1 MKYLP
6 RILKYVV
13 PHWRWALLSL
23 AMWGVTA
30 AMDLL
35 VPQVVARVIDEG
47 IIGRDAARLG
57 FLVAVVAVFIA
68 LRGLSHFGMRFA
80 MRWYET
86 RVSHRIRQDF
96 YEKLQQLPY
105 AYYDRMD
112 SGEVI
117 TRAISD
123 VNNVRMFTG
132 NGVMET
138 VRIFGIFIVILIGMA
153 FTNMQLTLLALAVLV
168 AMGVLATWY
177 GRAVRPVWLALQQQ
191 MSVVTKVLSENLNGI
206 RVVKAFA
213 HEPAE
218 IAAFEREAEELLER
232 GLRPARMRA
241 RFIPAVMFLT
251 GLGTVLVLW
260 VGGRMALDGTL
271 SVGTLVAFYY
281 YFARLTGPTRMLGF
295 LVQRYARAVSSGQ
308 RVFELLDQPV
318 PIASR
323 PGAVI
328 VEQPRGELEF
338 ERVSLAYHRNRPVLH
353 EIDVRVPAGAV
364 VGVVGPTGAGKSSL
378 ASLVG
383 RYYEASTGRVTVDG
397 VDVRDHDLTALR
409 RQVSIV
415 PQETFLF
422 SDTVRNNL
430 AYSEPDAAIDRVI
443 EAAKDAQAYQFITD
457 MPEGFETVVGERGIG
472 LSGGQRQRLTI
483 GRAML
488 SNATVLILD
497 DATSSVDT
505 ETERRLQAALARRSQ
520 GRTTLII
527 SQRVSAVEHADQILV
542 LDEGR
547 LVDQGT
553 HADLVARS
561 GFYRDLYELQTA
573 QTSEL
578 RAELARPESRQTGS
592 A

>member
-13 PHWRWALLSL
+13 PHWRWAMLSL
-23 AMWGVTA
+23 AMWGVSA

-35 VPQVVARVIDEG
+35 VPQIVARIIDEG

-57 FLVAVVAVFIA
+57 ALVALVAVFIA

-153 FTNMQLTLLALAVLV
+153 FTNMQLTLLAIAVLV

-177 GRAVRPVWLALQQQ
+177 GRTVRPVWLALQQQ

-328 VEQPRGELEF
+328 VDQPRGELKF

-364 VGVVGPTGAGKSSL
+364 VGIVGPTGAGKTSL

-383 RYYEASTGRVTVDG
+383 RYYEASTGRVTLDG
-397 VDVRDHDLTALR
+397 VDVRDHELTALR
-409 RQVSIV
+409 RQVAIV

-488 SNATVLILD
+488 SNAAVLILD

-505 ETERRLQAALARRSQ
+505 ETERRLQAALARHSK

-527 SQRVSAVEHADQILV
+527 SQRVSAVEHADEILV
-542 LDEGR
+542 LDDGR

-561 GFYRDLYELQTA
+561 GFYRDLYELQRA
-573 QTSEL
+573 QTSET
-578 RAELARPESRQTGS
+578 RAELARPESHQTGN

>member
-1 MKYLP
+1 MKHLP
-6 RILKYVV
+6 RILKYIV
-13 PHWRWALLSL
+13 PYWPWAILSL
-23 AMWGVTA
+23 AMWGVSA
-30 AMDLL
+30 AMDLV
-35 VPQVVARVIDEG
+35 VPQIVARIIDEG

-57 FLVAVVAVFIA
+57 ALVALVAVFIA
-68 LRGLSHFGMRFA
+68 LRGLSHFGMSFA

-86 RVSHRIRQDF
+86 RVSHRVRQEF

-153 FTNMQLTLLALAVLV
+153 FTNMQLTLLALGVLV
-168 AMGVLATWY
+168 AMGVLAIWY
-177 GRAVRPVWLALQQQ
+177 GRTVRPVWLALQQQ
-191 MSVVTKVLSENLNGI
+191 MSVATKVLSENLNGI

-213 HEPAE
+213 REPAE

-295 LVQRYARAVSSGQ
+295 LVQRYARAVSSAE

-318 PIASR
+318 PIVSR
-323 PGAVI
+323 PDAVI
-328 VEQPRGELEF
+328 TDRPRGELHF
-338 ERVSLAYHRNRPVLH
+338 EKASLAYHRNRPVLH
-353 EIDVRVPAGAV
+353 ELDVRVPAGAV
-364 VGVVGPTGAGKSSL
+364 VGIVGPTGAGKTSM

-383 RYYEASTGRVTVDG
+383 RYYEASAGRVSLDG

-415 PQETFLF
+415 PQEAFLF

-430 AYSEPDAAIDRVI
+430 AYAEPDAAIDRVI

-488 SNATVLILD
+488 SNAPVLILD

-505 ETERRLQAALARRSQ
+505 ETERRLQAALARRSK

-553 HADLVARS
+553 HADLVAHP

-573 QTSEL
+573 QTSDRE
-578 RAELARPESRQTGS
+578 AELASPDSHLTG
-592 A
+592 AA